1 MNKKL
6 FDMAFAAASNAY
18 VPYSHFRVGA
28 AVLFESS
35 RIYTGCNVENS
46 SFGLTL
52 CAERNAISTAIA
64 AGEKGNI
71 KAIAISSP
79 NSKMCYPCGACLQW
93 MSEFCSHDMEIILE
107 NENCEPVT
115 FKLSEFLPY
124 QFRKDRLI

>member
-6 FDMAFAAASNAY
+6 FDMAVSASSNAY
-18 VPYSHFRVGA
+18 VPYSHFSVGA
-28 AVLFESS
+28 AVLFDSNK
-35 RIYTGCNVENS
+35 IYTGCNVENS

-64 AGEKGNI
+64 SGEKGNI
-71 KAIAISSP
+71 KAIAIASP

>member
-6 FDMAFAAASNAY
+6 FDMAAAAASNAY

-35 RIYTGCNVENS
+35 KIYTGCNVENS

-64 AGEKGNI
+64 SGEKGDI
-71 KAIAISSP
+71 KAIAIASP
-79 NSKMCYPCGACLQW
+79 NSKMCFPCGACLQW
-93 MSEFCSHDMEIILE
+93 MSEFCSKNLDVILE
-107 NENCEPVT
+107 GENQQPVT
-115 FKLSEFLPY
+115 LKLSELLPY

>member
-35 RIYTGCNVENS
+35 KIYTGCNVENS

-52 CAERNAISTAIA
+52 RAERNAISTAIA
-64 AGEKGNI
+64 SGEKGNI
-71 KAIAISSP
+71 KAIAIASP
-79 NSKMCYPCGACLQW
+79 NSKMCFPCGACLQW
-93 MSEFCSHDMEIILE
+93 MCVFCSKDLDVILE
-107 NENCEPVT
+107 GENQQPVT
-115 FKLSEFLPY
+115 LKLSELLPY

>member
-6 FDMAFAAASNAY
+6 FDMAVSASSNAY
-18 VPYSHFRVGA
+18 VPYSHFSVGA
-28 AVLFESS
+28 AVLFDSNK
-35 RIYTGCNVENS
+35 IYTGCNVENS

-107 NENCEPVT
+107 NEN
-115 FKLSEFLPY
+115 
-124 QFRKDRLI
+124 